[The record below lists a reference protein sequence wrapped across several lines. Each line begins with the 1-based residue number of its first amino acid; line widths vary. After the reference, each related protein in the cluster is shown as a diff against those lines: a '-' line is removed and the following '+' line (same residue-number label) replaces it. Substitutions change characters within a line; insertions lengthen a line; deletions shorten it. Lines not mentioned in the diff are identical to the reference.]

1 MIFTMTEVPSAR
13 FFASETIVWNE
24 TMSETIWKH
33 PAKLRKAKTS
43 LLRYSALC
51 CCTLLYATQLA
62 WYLGDEDLQHRLP
75 RQSGLEVHSE
85 STLNKSFY
93 MPYYMPMVCKQ
104 ADPENPEAPQKML
117 RRTQVSGAKVE
128 ARTKPAPCVCIYVSV
143 SVSICLCR
151 RFCLSLAL
159 SASLIFPLHWNL
171 SVFCLSWLRGEQVA
185 MLAKQPA
192 MRMKVH
198 EINININVKRNRN
211 RNKWMNKKWINE
223 WRNK

>member
-13 FFASETIVWNE
+13 FFASETIVWNQ

-128 ARTKPAPCVCIYVSV
+128 ARTKPAPCVCVYM
-143 SVSICLCR
+143 CLCLCLYVCAVGSVYHLPSLPPWFFLFTET
-151 RFCLSLAL
+151 FC
-159 SASLIFPLHWNL
+159 IL
-171 SVFCLSWLRGEQVA
+171 SVLTERRTSCHASQTA
-185 MLAKQPA
+185 CNA
-192 MRMKVH
+192 H
-198 EINININVKRNRN
+198 EGAL
-211 RNKWMNKKWINE
+211 NK
-223 WRNK
+223 